1 MHFGYPRTNTTFKK
15 RNLKKKWVFQGF
27 PHTRLGHS
35 ELILRL
41 KISKLLQK
49 MVKEERDCV
58 EMRDNQSKV
67 RPCDW
72 HNGRNAVVLEC
83 SVGKTTL

>member
-1 MHFGYPRTNTTFKK
+1 
-15 RNLKKKWVFQGF
+15 
-27 PHTRLGHS
+27 
-35 ELILRL
+35 
-41 KISKLLQK
+41 

-83 SVGKTTL
+83 TVGKTTL

>member
-1 MHFGYPRTNTTFKK
+1 
-15 RNLKKKWVFQGF
+15 
-27 PHTRLGHS
+27 
-35 ELILRL
+35 
-41 KISKLLQK
+41 
-49 MVKEERDCV
+49 MVKEEGDCV

-83 SVGKTTL
+83 SVGKTTLWRYPDVTQTEHDS